1 MFIES
6 SAEIRLSVTLE
17 QIVGCF
23 ISLNRIGRFG
33 RGSRG
38 RFEFYG
44 RENSII
50 GRCYGGKFRNF
61 NNSATFVVS
70 LRYGELK

>member
-1 MFIES
+1 MLIES
-6 SAEIRLSVTLE
+6 SAEIRLSMTLE
-17 QIVGCF
+17 QIVGYF
-23 ISLNRIGRFG
+23 ISLSHIGRFG
-33 RGSRG
+33 CGSRG

-50 GRCYGGKFRNF
+50 DLCYEGKFRNF

-70 LRYGELK
+70 LHYGELK